1 MEHQPSTLSNQPRP
15 SKRFVIVSWAL
26 VAAWAFLIFFMSS
39 NTGTGLNT
47 GLGIFSSIYRA
58 MQAVQEQL
66 LGPGVDAL
74 SSIAHFCEYTMF
86 GALLANALRC
96 HMPLRRACLIAIACA
111 SLYGVSDEVHQ
122 LFVPERMCDRWIG
135 WWILRAARWVPG
147 SRTRCC
153 EKEMP
158 ALSKSARVAPQRRGA
173 CFPMGDFVADVLTLC
188 FASRKLGVVARESA
202 SFVTTDSR
210 TSAVPSSILLSSGRP
225 MLTMSARR
233 VFVMLLYERMR
244 LTFSPSTGENL
255 L

>member
-86 GALLANALRC
+86 GALLDNALRC

-122 LFVPERMCDRWIG
+122 LFVPDRMCDPVDWMVDTAGSALGSGIAYAV
-135 WWILRAARWVPG
+135 LR
-147 SRTRCC
+147 
-153 EKEMP
+153 KEMP
-158 ALSKSARVAPQRRGA
+158 ALVKRRGRTPQRRG
-173 CFPMGDFVADVLTLC
+173 
-188 FASRKLGVVARESA
+188 S
-202 SFVTTDSR
+202 
-210 TSAVPSSILLSSGRP
+210 LLSDGRFRGGCP
-225 MLTMSARR
+225 HRCA
-233 VFVMLLYERMR
+233 
-244 LTFSPSTGENL
+244 SPAGSSVSWQGNPPVS
-255 L
+255 

>member
-122 LFVPERMCDRWIG
+122 LFVPERMCDPVDWMVE
-135 WWILRAARWVPG
+135 LRAARWVPG

-158 ALSKSARVAPQRRGA
+158 ALSKSARVAPQRRG
-173 CFPMGDFVADVLTLC
+173 
-188 FASRKLGVVARESA
+188 S
-202 SFVTTDSR
+202 
-210 TSAVPSSILLSSGRP
+210 LLSDGRFRGGCP
-225 MLTMSARR
+225 HRCA
-233 VFVMLLYERMR
+233 
-244 LTFSPSTGENL
+244 SPAGSSVSWQGNPPVS
-255 L
+255 

>member
-47 GLGIFSSIYRA
+47 GLGVFSSIYRA

-122 LFVPERMCDRWIG
+122 LFVPERMCDPVDWMVDTAGSALGSGIAYAV
-135 WWILRAARWVPG
+135 LRKRDAR
-147 SRTRCC
+147 S
-153 EKEMP
+153 
-158 ALSKSARVAPQRRGA
+158 
-173 CFPMGDFVADVLTLC
+173 
-188 FASRKLGVVARESA
+188 
-202 SFVTTDSR
+202 
-210 TSAVPSSILLSSGRP
+210 
-225 MLTMSARR
+225 
-233 VFVMLLYERMR
+233 
-244 LTFSPSTGENL
+244 
-255 L
+255 

>member
-122 LFVPERMCDRWIG
+122 LFVPERMCDPVDWMVDTAGSALGSGIAYAV
-135 WWILRAARWVPG
+135 LRKRDAR
-147 SRTRCC
+147 S
-153 EKEMP
+153 
-158 ALSKSARVAPQRRGA
+158 RVAPQRRG
-173 CFPMGDFVADVLTLC
+173 
-188 FASRKLGVVARESA
+188 S
-202 SFVTTDSR
+202 
-210 TSAVPSSILLSSGRP
+210 LLSDGRFRGGCP
-225 MLTMSARR
+225 HRCA
-233 VFVMLLYERMR
+233 
-244 LTFSPSTGENL
+244 SPAGSSVSWQGNPPVS
-255 L
+255 

>member
-26 VAAWAFLIFFMSS
+26 VAAWAFL
-39 NTGTGLNT
+39 
-47 GLGIFSSIYRA
+47 IFSSIYRA

-122 LFVPERMCDRWIG
+122 LFVPERMCDPVDWMVDTAGSALGSGIAYAV
-135 WWILRAARWVPG
+135 LRKRDAR
-147 SRTRCC
+147 S
-153 EKEMP
+153 
-158 ALSKSARVAPQRRGA
+158 
-173 CFPMGDFVADVLTLC
+173 
-188 FASRKLGVVARESA
+188 
-202 SFVTTDSR
+202 
-210 TSAVPSSILLSSGRP
+210 
-225 MLTMSARR
+225 
-233 VFVMLLYERMR
+233 
-244 LTFSPSTGENL
+244 
-255 L
+255 

>member
-122 LFVPERMCDRWIG
+122 LFVPERMCDPVDWMVDTAG
-135 WWILRAARWVPG
+135 
-147 SRTRCC
+147 
-153 EKEMP
+153 
-158 ALSKSARVAPQRRGA
+158 RR
-173 CFPMGDFVADVLTLC
+173 MSSSLC